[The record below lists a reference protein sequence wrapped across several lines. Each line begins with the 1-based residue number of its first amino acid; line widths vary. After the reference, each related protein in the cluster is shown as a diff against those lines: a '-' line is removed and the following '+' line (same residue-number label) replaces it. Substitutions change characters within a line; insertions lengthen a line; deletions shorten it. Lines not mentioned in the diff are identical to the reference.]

1 MRKVKQEGITLIA
14 LVITIIVL
22 LILAG
27 VSIAMLTGENGI
39 LTQANNA
46 KIEQSH
52 GAVRDGIA
60 LAYNEYQI
68 EINTASNEKIASTE
82 TVQIQGKEERALAS
96 YSSFLDFLLQKGYVT
111 IDEENSSTGI
121 INVEALTGSRQSLG
135 NGTGSSDVY
144 KIEEKGG
151 NYEVNYYDINEVPQQ
166 IWSVEGKIELE
177 ADTGKEA
184 LILVYE
190 VSAGDTI
197 ELPWYTGWSEEDD
210 DDYTGDIWHDSV
222 YNFNVDWGDG
232 EVTQDVTNDNI
243 DEKAV
248 HTYTTGGEKEIS
260 ITGQY
265 DVLEFS
271 YGTQGED
278 KLTKVKQWGTT
289 GLKSINLRDTNLN
302 EIARPTQGSFKELSV
317 VSFSE
322 TDLRE
327 IPDKLFLNCENI
339 KSFEFCFDFCYNLES
354 VGDYVFAN
362 CVNAKSFVAAF
373 RGCYNLTTLG
383 EGVFEGC
390 NLDTVQDFSN
400 CFLNCESLEGSA
412 PELWLTGTNSEENN
426 YIGLPDGHACFY
438 GCTSLENY
446 DEIPA
451 YWKDEPYG

>member
-1 MRKVKQEGITLIA
+1 MKGKLKQTKGITLIA

-27 VSIAMLTGENGI
+27 VSIAMLTGQNGI

-46 KIEQSH
+46 TIQQSH
-52 GAVRDGIA
+52 GAVREGIA

-68 EINTASNEKIASTE
+68 EINTASNGKLASTK
-82 TVQIQGKEERALAS
+82 TVQIQGKEEKALAS
-96 YSSFLDFLLQKGYVT
+96 YSSFLDFLSQKGYA
-111 IDEENSSTGI
+111 DSSTGI

-144 KIEEKGG
+144 KIEENGG
-151 NYEVNYYDINEVPQQ
+151 NYEVNYYDINETPQQ

-197 ELPWYTGWSEEDD
+197 ELPHYSGWEETDD
-210 DDYTGDIWHDSV
+210 SGDNIWHDSV
-222 YNFNVDWGDG
+222 YNFDVDWGDG

-243 DEKAV
+243 DGKAV
-248 HTYTTGGEKEIS
+248 HTYTTGGTKEVS

-271 YGTQGED
+271 YDAQGKD
-278 KLTKVKQWGTT
+278 KLVKVEQWGTT
-289 GLKSINLRDTNLN
+289 GLKSIYLRNTNLN
-302 EIARPTQGSFKELSV
+302 EIATPTQGSFKELSTV
-317 VSFSE
+317 NFSE
-322 TDLRE
+322 TPLRE
-327 IPDKLFLNCENI
+327 VPDKLFLNCENI
-339 KSFEFCFDFCYNLES
+339 KSFYYCFGLCYNLES

-362 CVNAKSFVAAF
+362 CTNVTNFNSTF
-373 RGCYNLTTLG
+373 RNCYNLTTLG
-383 EGVFEGC
+383 EGIFEGC
-390 NLDTVQDFSN
+390 NLDNVRDFN
-400 CFLNCESLEGSA
+400 DCFLNCESLEGSA

-426 YIGLPDGHACFY
+426 YIDSPDGHACFY

-446 DEIPA
+446 DEIPE
-451 YWKDEPYG
+451 YWKDTPVV

>member
-1 MRKVKQEGITLIA
+1 MKKVKQEGITLIA

-27 VSIAMLTGENGI
+27 VSIAMLTGQNGI

-52 GAVRDGIA
+52 GSVREGIA

-68 EINTASNEKIASTE
+68 EINTASNIKLASTE
-82 TVQIQGKEERALAS
+82 QVQIQGKEEKALAS
-96 YSSFLDFLLQKGYVT
+96 YSSFLDFLSQKGYA
-111 IDEENSSTGI
+111 DSSTGI

-144 KIEEKGG
+144 KIEENGG
-151 NYEVNYYDINEVPQQ
+151 NYEVNYYDINETPQQ
-166 IWSVEGKIELE
+166 IWSVKGKIELE

-197 ELPWYTGWSEEDD
+197 ELPHYSGWEETDD
-210 DDYTGDIWHDSV
+210 SGDNIWHDSV
-222 YNFNVDWGDG
+222 YNFDVDWGDG

-243 DEKAV
+243 DGKAV
-248 HTYTTGGEKEIS
+248 HTYTTGGTKEVS

-271 YGTQGED
+271 YDAQGKD
-278 KLTKVKQWGTT
+278 KLVKVEQWGTT
-289 GLKSINLRDTNLN
+289 GLKSIYLIDTTLN
-302 EIARPTQGSFKELSV
+302 EIVTPTQGSFKELSTV
-317 VSFSE
+317 RFSE
-322 TDLRE
+322 TPLRE

-339 KSFEFCFDFCYNLES
+339 KSFEFCFDDCNNLET
-354 VGDYVFAN
+354 VGEYVFAN
-362 CVNAKSFVAAF
+362 CTNATDFTATF
-373 RGCYNLTTLG
+373 RRCNNLTTLG
-383 EGVFEGC
+383 DGIFEGC
-390 NLDTVQDFSN
+390 NLDNVREFTECFHN
-400 CFLNCESLEGSA
+400 CGSLEGSA

-426 YIGLPDGHACFY
+426 YIASPDGHACFY

-451 YWKDEPYG
+451 YWKAMPYG